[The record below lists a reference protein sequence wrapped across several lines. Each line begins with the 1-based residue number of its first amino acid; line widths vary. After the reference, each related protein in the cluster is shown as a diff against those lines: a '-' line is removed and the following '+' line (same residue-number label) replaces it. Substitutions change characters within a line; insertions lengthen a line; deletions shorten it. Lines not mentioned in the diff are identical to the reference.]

1 MTTQR
6 IIGSLKFIEKV
17 QPALSLPLHRLSCV
31 MSAAPPEAYVVAR
44 AVLAQAYASR
54 DCGITYGGEGP
65 PTSMRFEGR
74 MAANVDLAQPAGPQ
88 LEAAADA
95 NWGDRLVYG
104 MILTY
109 GRGAVIHLTKKI
121 GLLLDSSMESEAVAS
136 AKAGE
141 SVTYLREVLRALGDL
156 PDGPTPIL
164 TDNQANLMVVKDAAS
179 ASRARHFLRR
189 YTVLQQRVAAHEVSM
204 YKIDDPNQPADFLTK
219 WKLLLSLHLLLSLIR
234 SLICPR
240 SG

>member
-1 MTTQR
+1 MTRGGRVAQHAKSGQVR
-6 IIGSLKFIEKV
+6 KLRSH
-17 QPALSLPLHRLSCV
+17 ALLRSGPRRGGPRARWANH
-31 MSAAPPEAYVVAR
+31 AAGRVR
-44 AVLAQAYASR
+44 
-54 DCGITYGGEGP
+54 
-65 PTSMRFEGR
+65 PTPT
-74 MAANVDLAQPAGPQ
+74 DI
-88 LEAAADA
+88 
-95 NWGDRLVYG
+95 VYG

-164 TDNQANLMVVKDAAS
+164 TDNQANLMVAKDAAS

-189 YTVLQQRVAAHEVSM
+189 YTVLHQQPPGSAPGGFAQ
-204 YKIDDPNQPADFLTK
+204 D
-219 WKLLLSLHLLLSLIR
+219 
-234 SLICPR
+234 
-240 SG
+240 G